1 MSFSLFL
8 HCLLIKDDDLDFI
21 VLDYTSFSENTI
33 NKNLVWAFIMNL
45 VLNKKDR
52 LVNEMSFKLSTQP
65 RKHQSMM
72 TEMEF
77 NQAIN
82 EFFYLFDDKQ
92 TSLFYETSLR
102 DTRTWSSN
110 RDMNSVPMD
119 KLSHIAAYYY
129 LIQIIQELKFGV
141 DEYIEKA
148 REVRKDNG
156 SGKTRSKSLCPV
168 TSLPSFNKPIIGPF
182 CLVFFSFQVD

>member
-1 MSFSLFL
+1 M
-8 HCLLIKDDDLDFI
+8 DF
-21 VLDYTSFSENTI
+21 VALDYTSFTENTI
-33 NKNLVWAFIMNL
+33 NKNLVWEFIMNL

-65 RKHQSMM
+65 RKHESMM
-72 TEMEF
+72 TEYEF

-92 TSLFYETSLR
+92 TSIFYETARR
-102 DTRTWSSN
+102 DTRTWNSDS
-110 RDMNSVPMD
+110 DDNSVSID

-141 DEYIEKA
+141 DEYIDKA
-148 REVRKDNG
+148 REVRKDNT
-156 SGKTRSKSLCPV
+156 SGEWLQHPISIQNHSNVYFKSSRPV
-168 TSLPSFNKPIIGPF
+168 ESA
-182 CLVFFSFQVD
+182 D

>member
-1 MSFSLFL
+1 MVLVCFFGQ
-8 HCLLIKDDDLDFI
+8 DDDLDFM
-21 VLDYTSFSENTI
+21 VLDYTSFAENTI
-33 NKNLVWAFIMNL
+33 NKNLVWEFIMNL

-52 LVNEMSFKLSTQP
+52 LVNEMSFKLSTQT

-72 TEMEF
+72 TENEF

-92 TSLFYETSLR
+92 TRIFYETSLH
-102 DTRTWSSN
+102 DTRTWTQNVDNNFVSI
-110 RDMNSVPMD
+110 D

-141 DEYIEKA
+141 DDYIEKA
-148 REVRKDNG
+148 RELRKDN
-156 SGKTRSKSLCPV
+156 SSSKWTCV
-168 TSLPSFNKPIIGPF
+168 
-182 CLVFFSFQVD
+182 QVR